1 MANDCIPFKEEG
13 DRITGKVTPA
23 AGATG
28 KRVAVITGPR
38 TSTLVASGSQGAGLV
53 SDASTDKANVYSV
66 GQATVAGVRGL
77 GVFAFDAP
85 QNAMVTVIR
94 EGIVPITAG
103 AAITAGQDLDVDAS
117 GRVVPH
123 TTGIVIGTAMDN
135 QATVG
140 NDAEVLLLLAT

>member
-1 MANDCIPFKEEG
+1 MANDCIPYKEEA

-28 KRVAVITGPR
+28 KRIAVVTGPR
-38 TSTLVASGSQGAGLV
+38 TSTLVASGQGQGLV
-53 SDASTDKANVYSV
+53 ADASADKANVYSV
-66 GQATVAGVRGL
+66 GQATVAGARAL

-85 QNAMVTVIR
+85 QNAMVTIIR

-103 AAITAGQDLDVDAS
+103 AAITAGVDLDSDNQ

-123 TTGIVIGTAMDN
+123 TTGIIVGTALDT

-140 NDAEVLLLLAT
+140 ADCEVVLLLGT

>member
-38 TSTLVASGSQGAGLV
+38 TSTYVAAGSQGAGLV
-53 SDASTDKANVYSV
+53 ADASTDKSNVYSV

-77 GVFAFDAP
+77 GVFAFDVP
-85 QNAMVTVIR
+85 QNGMATIIR

-103 AAITAGQDLDVDAS
+103 AAITAGQDLDVDAQ

>member
-38 TSTLVASGSQGAGLV
+38 TSTLVSSGQGAGLV
-53 SDASTDKANVYSV
+53 SDASSDKANVYSV
-66 GQATVAGVRGL
+66 GQATTAGVRGL

-85 QNAMVTVIR
+85 QNAMVTIIR

-103 AAITAGQDLDVDAS
+103 AAITAGQDLDVDNQ

-123 TTGIVIGTAMDN
+123 TTGIVVGTAMDN
-135 QATVG
+135 QSTVG
-140 NDAEVLLLLAT
+140 ADAEVLLLLAT

>member
-28 KRVAVITGPR
+28 KRLAVITGPR
-38 TSTLVASGSQGAGLV
+38 TSTLVAAGLQGAGLV

-66 GQATVAGVRGL
+66 GQCVTAGVRAL
-77 GVFAFDAP
+77 GVFAYDAP
-85 QNAMVTVIR
+85 QNAMVTIIR
-94 EGIVPITAG
+94 EGIVPVTAG
-103 AAITAGQDLDVDAS
+103 AAITAGQDLDADTS

-123 TTGIVIGTAMDN
+123 STGIVVGTAMDT

-140 NDAEVLLLLAT
+140 NDCEVLLLLAT